1 MPLMPSTPVG
11 ARPVRDAFGPRDAEH
26 HAQGALLR
34 GCALLMLALLLAA
47 CQRGMPP
54 VAFHTDGRPPKLSDW
69 HVVAVHGGKLQ
80 LNDGVVPYDLTTPL
94 FTDYAHKLRTIW
106 MPKGT
111 AARYKPVDTLDF
123 PVGTVIS
130 KTFYYPR
137 AADGS
142 FGDVQRTD
150 DYSNEFAGQGLNMAK
165 VHLIE
170 TRILV
175 HRKDGWT
182 AIPYVWNDAQ
192 TEATLAR
199 TGAVVPLTLV
209 ATDTRKGV
217 PAREDFNYVV
227 PDESQCASCHA
238 QDWIDRKVH
247 PIGPKARHINKNYHY
262 AAGAENQL
270 QHLADIGYLQGMP
283 VIGKVPSDVSWD
295 DPKAPLDARA
305 RAYLD
310 INCGHCHNPNGAAN
324 TTGLSLIHGTPEDRQ
339 LGICKPPTAAGQGT
353 GDHFFDIVPGEPDE
367 SIIPYRLSATEPGT
381 MMPEIGR
388 STVHREG
395 VALIKAWI
403 AALPGTC
410 VVLH

>member
-1 MPLMPSTPVG
+1 VHVAQAARRRAFSGTEGLIVPASLVRFARHVVPLFV
-11 ARPVRDAFGPRDAEH
+11 
-26 HAQGALLR
+26 
-34 GCALLMLALLLAA
+34 LLLAG
-47 CQRGMPP
+47 CHHSMPP
-54 VAFHTDGRPPKLSDW
+54 VAFHADGRPPQLSDW
-69 HVVAVHGGKLQ
+69 HVVEVRDGKLQ
-80 LNDGVVPYDLTTPL
+80 LNDGVVPYDLNTPL

-106 MPKGT
+106 MPKGVS
-111 AARYKPVDTLDF
+111 AKYEPVDTTDF

-137 AADGS
+137 TASGK
-142 FGDVQRTD
+142 FTDVARTD
-150 DYSNEFAGQGLNMAK
+150 DYSRDFAGQGLDLAH

-175 HRKDGWT
+175 HRKEGWA
-182 AIPYVWNDAQ
+182 AIPYVWNEQQ

-199 TGAVVPLTLV
+199 TGAVLPLTLV
-209 ATDTRKGV
+209 DAKAEPGI
-217 PAREDFNYVV
+217 PPREDFNYVV

-238 QDWIDRKVH
+238 QDWVSRKIH
-247 PIGPKARHINKNYHY
+247 PIGPKARHINKDYRY
-262 AAGAENQL
+262 ADGEQNQL
-270 QHLADIGYLQGMP
+270 EHLIKVGYLSDAPALEKMP
-283 VIGKVPSDVSWD
+283 RDVDWA

-310 INCGHCHNPNGAAN
+310 INCGHCHNPSGAAN
-324 TTGLSLIHGTPEDRQ
+324 TTGLSLIHGTPEDHR

-353 GDHFFDIVPGEPDE
+353 GDHFFDIVPGKPGD
-367 SIIPYRLSATEPGT
+367 SIIPYRLAATEPGT

-395 VALIKAWI
+395 VALIRAWI